1 MGDEDLY
8 SVWKDRC
15 DRYFIFILEL
25 ESVRNGNCE
34 KNRYMKKWRMF
45 CDVISDELI
54 KLDVILNFDWVRLWF
69 FVVDIYGFGIVGI
82 IIYVLEIFIWIIIFC
97 VVFSGFVFFV
107 YLNFLVY
114 YL

>member
-1 MGDEDLY
+1 MEDEDLY

-25 ESVRNGNCE
+25 ESVRNGNYE

-45 CDVISDELI
+45 CDVISDDLI